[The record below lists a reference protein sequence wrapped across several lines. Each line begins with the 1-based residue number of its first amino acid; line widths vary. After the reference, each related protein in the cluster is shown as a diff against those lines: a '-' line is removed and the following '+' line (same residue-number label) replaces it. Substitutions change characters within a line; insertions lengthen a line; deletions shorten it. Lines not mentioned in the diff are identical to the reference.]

1 MLPKNVRSNEYAR
14 LSCNRIFVAAIVV
27 GFSWSCSDNLL
38 AQMQPCAPIAEGR
51 HLGNGPVDINSLS
64 QDILNCDVC
73 RQRLGL
79 PPLSPLNLA
88 SLPDSSSLPGSKV
101 LSANVLDPNK
111 PSLASQPSEKILVED
126 RKLPATRE
134 ETLTPE
140 ASSILETQTL
150 KKQLESLTQV
160 NEQLQSKIKELLD
173 SQAQK
178 QLELEQAAAAKDKSM
193 AEERQNLKRQ
203 VAVLGEK
210 QRQLQIETKDRMARS
225 DAENKKALSMLGK
238 RTAEVTELQSK
249 LRTQQ
254 NELAKAK
261 AESDA
266 KAKEENSKPSDPRKK
281 NSKKKESGKEKD

>member
-1 MLPKNVRSNEYAR
+1 MLPKNVRSKKLAR
-14 LSCNRIFVAAIVV
+14 LSCHPIFVAAIVV
-27 GFSWSCSDNLL
+27 GFSWSCCDNLL
-38 AQMQPCAPIAEGR
+38 AQMQPCPPIAEGR

-79 PPLSPLNLA
+79 PPLNLA
-88 SLPDSSSLPGSKV
+88 SLPDSSSLAGSKV

-111 PSLASQPSEKILVED
+111 PSLATHPSEKILVED
-126 RKLPATRE
+126 RKVPATRE

-150 KKQLESLTQV
+150 KKQLDSLTQV
-160 NEQLQSKIKELLD
+160 NEQLQSKIKELVD

-178 QLELEQAAAAKDKSM
+178 QLELEQAVAAKDKSM

-203 VAVLGEK
+203 VAVLSEK

-238 RTAEVTELQSK
+238 RNAEVTELQSK

-254 NELAKAK
+254 NELEKAK
-261 AESDA
+261 AQSEANA
-266 KAKEENSKPSDPRKK
+266 KAKEENSKPSDARKK
-281 NSKKKESGKEKD
+281 NSKKKESGKDII